1 MSMNETK
8 YNFEFWRWNFPC
20 DNFKKRQALIII
32 NTIGGSRLCMDMA
45 FESYGHIAFS
55 PEDTCNRYPEIT
67 YLEDFNRVKANC
79 LIYNLKNTA
88 KNQGKYDKC
97 FIYHSAGTNG
107 GNYGYVF
114 YNTET
119 GKMVHKYFIEHEYDA
134 LCVKLNESFNI
145 MFKEPIY
152 SFYSNKYDSIKG
164 KTTNKNIGLIDEENF
179 WIQYNKNI
187 NNYL

>member
-1 MSMNETK
+1 
-8 YNFEFWRWNFPC
+8 
-20 DNFKKRQALIII
+20 
-32 NTIGGSRLCMDMA
+32 
-45 FESYGHIAFS
+45 
-55 PEDTCNRYPEIT
+55 
-67 YLEDFNRVKANC
+67 
-79 LIYNLKNTA
+79 
-88 KNQGKYDKC
+88 
-97 FIYHSAGTNG
+97 
-107 GNYGYVF
+107 
-114 YNTET
+114 
-119 GKMVHKYFIEHEYDA
+119 MVHKYFIEHEYDA

>member
-114 YNTET
+114 YNTDTKIAPSAVNVPIIGPILAISISLKFEFSSIID
-119 GKMVHKYFIEHEYDA
+119 FI
-134 LCVKLNESFNI
+134 S
-145 MFKEPIY
+145 
-152 SFYSNKYDSIKG
+152 
-164 KTTNKNIGLIDEENF
+164 
-179 WIQYNKNI
+179 
-187 NNYL
+187 